1 MWCIALSLFCLDVLL
16 FRGTGAGPA
25 GTAAAGP
32 MLGAKLMNLIKGRL
46 QKFWLSNNFSV
57 KFTRSRTPA
66 ASPDQ
71 SWYASDATAIIVRAT
86 KRAEGAQGKAFMHEV
101 RKNIVGVVN

>member
-1 MWCIALSLFCLDVLL
+1 MHLAYSYALNEQGTQHCSLHSLPFHIY
-16 FRGTGAGPA
+16 RGAGAGPA

-32 MLGAKLMNLIKGRL
+32 MLEAKRMNLIKGQL

-57 KFTRSRTPA
+57 KFTRSRAPA

-71 SWYASDATAIIVRAT
+71 S
-86 KRAEGAQGKAFMHEV
+86 
-101 RKNIVGVVN
+101 